1 MELFILVII
10 FISIITA
17 VIINIV
23 NKRNLHIVKER
34 SKVIK
39 GINSL
44 NEKFQF
50 NNIVND
56 IIPFTPKLK
65 SKSALE
71 NLNIYEYVMDQI
83 ERNQNYY
90 MVLFNEIEENIKDYK
105 EYEYE
110 YSKIKKI
117 TPEDEFS
124 KFEGLKIKYKTFV
137 KYEEKLYY
145 SLKQK
150 SPVTDIFIKV
160 HATYTSPSG
169 RNHYWIDESYD
180 YDKIKEMLRDIEQ
193 RQELKRLE
201 KEIKE
206 KIAAEKRAK
215 EKRLRELDKLEKKLK
230 EKEIKQKLIDIEQQQ
245 KSIILEEKIKEKRA
259 KEKRAKEKFNKI
271 EMQLKEKEERLTQK
285 EKEFQEATRGHI
297 YSTERTNVF
306 EEEYKGKTKYQLLKD
321 LRKQFE
327 NGEITKE
334 EYNSKR
340 KELI

>member
-10 FISIITA
+10 FISTIA
-17 VIINIV
+17 VVIVNIV
-23 NKRNLHIVKER
+23 NKRNLAIVKER

-39 GINSL
+39 EINIL

-50 NNIVND
+50 INIENN
-56 IIPFTPKLK
+56 IIPFLPKLK

-124 KFEGLKIKYKTFV
+124 RFEGLKIKYKTFV

-180 YDKIKEMLRDIEQ
+180 YVQIKQMLRDIEQ
-193 RQELKRLE
+193 RQELIRLE

-215 EKRLRELDKLEKKLK
+215 EKRLRELDKLEIKLK
-230 EKEIKQKLIDIEQQQ
+230 EKEEL
-245 KSIILEEKIKEKRA
+245 
-259 KEKRAKEKFNKI
+259 
-271 EMQLKEKEERLTQK
+271 LTQK

-297 YSTERTNVF
+297 YSTEHTNVF
-306 EEEYKGKTKYQLLKD
+306 EEEYKEKTKYQLLKD

>member
-10 FISIITA
+10 FISIIAA

-23 NKRNLHIVKER
+23 NKRNLAIVKER

-39 GINSL
+39 EINIL

-50 NNIVND
+50 INIENN
-56 IIPFTPKLK
+56 IIPFLPKLK

-105 EYEYE
+105 EYEHE

-150 SPVTDIFIKV
+150 SPVTDIIIKV

-169 RNHYWIDESYD
+169 RNHYWIDISYN
-180 YDKIKEMLRDIEQ
+180 YAQIKQMLSDIEQ

-215 EKRLRELDKLEKKLK
+215 EKRLRELDKLEIKLK
-230 EKEIKQKLIDIEQQQ
+230 EKEEL
-245 KSIILEEKIKEKRA
+245 
-259 KEKRAKEKFNKI
+259 
-271 EMQLKEKEERLTQK
+271 LTQK

-297 YSTERTNVF
+297 YSTEHTNVF
-306 EEEYKGKTKYQLLKD
+306 EEEYKEKTKYQLLKD

>member
-1 MELFILVII
+1 MCVIIIITKEKFMELFILVII

-90 MVLFNEIEENIKDYK
+90 MVLFNEIEENIKDYN

-117 TPEDEFS
+117 TTEDEFS

-180 YDKIKEMLRDIEQ
+180 YVQIKQMLRDIEQ
-193 RQELKRLE
+193 RQELIRLE

-215 EKRLRELDKLEKKLK
+215 EKRLRELDKLEIKLK
-230 EKEIKQKLIDIEQQQ
+230 EKEEL
-245 KSIILEEKIKEKRA
+245 
-259 KEKRAKEKFNKI
+259 
-271 EMQLKEKEERLTQK
+271 LTQK

-297 YSTERTNVF
+297 YSTEHTNVF
-306 EEEYKGKTKYQLLKD
+306 EEEYKEKTKYQLLKD

>member
-90 MVLFNEIEENIKDYK
+90 MVLFNEIEENIKDYN

-117 TPEDEFS
+117 TTEDEFS

-180 YDKIKEMLRDIEQ
+180 YVQIKQMLRDIEQ
-193 RQELKRLE
+193 RQELIRLE

-206 KIAAEKRAK
+206 KLAAEKRAK
-215 EKRLRELDKLEKKLK
+215 EKRLRELDKLEIKLK
-230 EKEIKQKLIDIEQQQ
+230 EKEEL
-245 KSIILEEKIKEKRA
+245 
-259 KEKRAKEKFNKI
+259 
-271 EMQLKEKEERLTQK
+271 LTQK

-297 YSTERTNVF
+297 YSTEHTNVF
-306 EEEYKGKTKYQLLKD
+306 EEEYKEKTKYQLLKD

>member
-1 MELFILVII
+1 MELFILAII
-10 FISIITA
+10 CISIIAA

-23 NKRNLHIVKER
+23 NKRNLAIVKER

-39 GINSL
+39 EINIL

-50 NNIVND
+50 INIENN
-56 IIPFTPKLK
+56 IIPFLPKLK

-71 NLNIYEYVMDQI
+71 NLNIYKYVMDQI

-150 SPVTDIFIKV
+150 SPVTDIIIKV

-169 RNHYWIDESYD
+169 RNHYWIDESYN
-180 YDKIKEMLRDIEQ
+180 YDKIKKMLRDIEQ

-215 EKRLRELDKLEKKLK
+215 GKRLRELDKLEKKLK
-230 EKEIKQKLIDIEQQQ
+230 EKEEL
-245 KSIILEEKIKEKRA
+245 
-259 KEKRAKEKFNKI
+259 
-271 EMQLKEKEERLTQK
+271 LTQK

-297 YSTERTNVF
+297 YSTEHTNVF
-306 EEEYKGKTKYQLLKD
+306 EEEYKEKTKYQLLKD

-334 EYNSKR
+334 EYNNKR

>member
-10 FISIITA
+10 FISTIA
-17 VIINIV
+17 VVIINIV
-23 NKRNLHIVKER
+23 NKRNLAIVKER

-39 GINSL
+39 EINIL

-50 NNIVND
+50 INIENN
-56 IIPFTPKLK
+56 IIPFLPKLK

-117 TPEDEFS
+117 TTEDEFL

-150 SPVTDIFIKV
+150 SPVTDIIIKV

-169 RNHYWIDESYD
+169 RNHYWIDEKAYCQD
-180 YDKIKEMLRDIEQ
+180 YLP
-193 RQELKRLE
+193 
-201 KEIKE
+201 
-206 KIAAEKRAK
+206 
-215 EKRLRELDKLEKKLK
+215 
-230 EKEIKQKLIDIEQQQ
+230 
-245 KSIILEEKIKEKRA
+245 
-259 KEKRAKEKFNKI
+259 
-271 EMQLKEKEERLTQK
+271 
-285 EKEFQEATRGHI
+285 
-297 YSTERTNVF
+297 
-306 EEEYKGKTKYQLLKD
+306 
-321 LRKQFE
+321 
-327 NGEITKE
+327 
-334 EYNSKR
+334 
-340 KELI
+340 

>member
-10 FISIITA
+10 FISIIAA

-23 NKRNLHIVKER
+23 NKRNLAIVKER

-39 GINSL
+39 EINIL

-50 NNIVND
+50 INIENN
-56 IIPFTPKLK
+56 IIPFLPKLK

-71 NLNIYEYVMDQI
+71 NLNTYEYVMDQI

-150 SPVTDIFIKV
+150 SPVTDIIIKV

-169 RNHYWIDESYD
+169 RNHYWIDISYN
-180 YDKIKEMLRDIEQ
+180 YAQIKQMLSDIEQ

-215 EKRLRELDKLEKKLK
+215 EKRLRELDKLEIKLK
-230 EKEIKQKLIDIEQQQ
+230 EKEEL
-245 KSIILEEKIKEKRA
+245 
-259 KEKRAKEKFNKI
+259 
-271 EMQLKEKEERLTQK
+271 LTQK

-297 YSTERTNVF
+297 YSTEHTNVF
-306 EEEYKGKTKYQLLKD
+306 EEEYKEKTKYQLLKD

>member
-23 NKRNLHIVKER
+23 NKRNLDIVKER

-39 GINSL
+39 EINIL

-50 NNIVND
+50 NNIEND
-56 IIPFTPKLK
+56 IIPFAPKLK

-90 MVLFNEIEENIKDYK
+90 MVLFNKIEENIRDCK

-110 YSKIKKI
+110 YSNIKKF
-117 TPEDEFS
+117 TTEDEFS

-150 SPVTDIFIKV
+150 SPVTDIIIKV

-180 YDKIKEMLRDIEQ
+180 YAQIKQMLSDIEQ
-193 RQELKRLE
+193 RQELIRLE
-201 KEIKE
+201 KELKE

-215 EKRLRELDKLEKKLK
+215 EKRLRELDKI
-230 EKEIKQKLIDIEQQQ
+230 EI
-245 KSIILEEKIKEKRA
+245 
-259 KEKRAKEKFNKI
+259 
-271 EMQLKEKEERLTQK
+271 QLKEKEELLSQK
-285 EKEFQEATRGHI
+285 EKEFQEATKGHI
-297 YSTERTNVF
+297 YSTEHTNVF
-306 EEEYKGKTKYQLLKD
+306 EEEGYKEKTKYQLLKD

>member
-90 MVLFNEIEENIKDYK
+90 MVLFNEIEENIKDYN

-117 TPEDEFS
+117 TTEDEFS

-180 YDKIKEMLRDIEQ
+180 YVQIKQMLRDIEQ
-193 RQELKRLE
+193 RQELIRLE

-215 EKRLRELDKLEKKLK
+215 EKRLRELDKLEIKLK
-230 EKEIKQKLIDIEQQQ
+230 EKEEL
-245 KSIILEEKIKEKRA
+245 
-259 KEKRAKEKFNKI
+259 
-271 EMQLKEKEERLTQK
+271 LTQK

-297 YSTERTNVF
+297 YSTEHTNVF
-306 EEEYKGKTKYQLLKD
+306 EEEYKEKTKYQLLKD

>member
-10 FISIITA
+10 FISIIAA

-23 NKRNLHIVKER
+23 NKRNLAIVKER

-39 GINSL
+39 EINIL

-50 NNIVND
+50 INIENN
-56 IIPFTPKLK
+56 IIPFLPKLK
-65 SKSALE
+65 LKSALE

-150 SPVTDIFIKV
+150 SPVTDIIIKV

-169 RNHYWIDESYD
+169 RNHYWIDISYN
-180 YDKIKEMLRDIEQ
+180 YAQIKQMLSDIEQ

-215 EKRLRELDKLEKKLK
+215 EKRLRELDKLEIKLK
-230 EKEIKQKLIDIEQQQ
+230 EKEEL
-245 KSIILEEKIKEKRA
+245 
-259 KEKRAKEKFNKI
+259 
-271 EMQLKEKEERLTQK
+271 LTQK

-297 YSTERTNVF
+297 YSTEHTNVF
-306 EEEYKGKTKYQLLKD
+306 EEEYKEKTKYQLLKD

>member
-56 IIPFTPKLK
+56 IIPFTSKLK

-90 MVLFNEIEENIKDYK
+90 MVLFNEIEENIKDYN

-117 TPEDEFS
+117 TTEDEFS
-124 KFEGLKIKYKTFV
+124 KLEGLKIKYKTFV

-150 SPVTDIFIKV
+150 SPVTDIIIKV

-215 EKRLRELDKLEKKLK
+215 EKRLRELDKLEIKLK
-230 EKEIKQKLIDIEQQQ
+230 EKEEL
-245 KSIILEEKIKEKRA
+245 
-259 KEKRAKEKFNKI
+259 
-271 EMQLKEKEERLTQK
+271 LTQK

-297 YSTERTNVF
+297 YSTEHINVF
-306 EEEYKGKTKYQLLKD
+306 EEEYKEKTKYQLLKD

-327 NGEITKE
+327 NGKITKE